1 MSGRASA
8 AKFRHNADISN
19 ENTLE
24 ISIKK
29 LTDGLGLRFNDEA
42 LLEEALTHR
51 SVKGSGANY
60 ERLEFLGDA
69 VLGAVIA
76 EALYRQHRD
85 VEEGTLSRMRAHLVR
100 GETLA
105 QVAREY
111 SLGQYLHLGGS
122 ELTSGVF
129 ERDSVLAD
137 VVESIIGALYMDQ
150 GFDAA
155 QAFVLRLFE
164 QRLKAVS
171 SDTRLLKDPK
181 TRLQEELQSRALALP
196 EYTMVDSVGKS
207 HEKIFTV
214 QCWIESLE
222 LRSTATATSR
232 RKAEQ
237 AAAQELLKAIDQ
249 AT

>member
-8 AKFRHNADISN
+8 AKFRHNA
-19 ENTLE
+19 
-24 ISIKK
+24 KK

-164 QRLKAVS
+164 QRLKANAGLRV
-171 SDTRLLKDPK
+171 LNY
-181 TRLQEELQSRALALP
+181 ALP
-196 EYTMVDSVGKS
+196 LLPPVGEKRSRPQHKS
-207 HEKIFTV
+207 
-214 QCWIESLE
+214 C
-222 LRSTATATSR
+222 
-232 RKAEQ
+232 
-237 AAAQELLKAIDQ
+237 
-249 AT
+249 

>member
-1 MSGRASA
+1 M
-8 AKFRHNADISN
+8 KFRHNVR
-19 ENTLE
+19 TLPTIDTRE
-24 ISIKK
+24 SSIKK
-29 LTDGLGLRFNDEA
+29 LTDSLGLQFNDGT

-69 VLGAVIA
+69 VLGLVIA
-76 EALYRQHRD
+76 EALYRQHSD

-105 QVAREY
+105 LVAREY
-111 SLGQYLHLGGS
+111 SLGQYLRLGGS

-155 QAFVLRLFE
+155 RTFVLRLFDE
-164 QRLKAVS
+164 RLKAVS

-181 TRLQEELQSRALALP
+181 TRLQEALQARALALP
-196 EYTMVDSVGKS
+196 EYTMLDSVGKS

-214 QCWIESLE
+214 ECRIESLK
-222 LRSTATATSR
+222 LSASASATSR

-237 AAAQELLKAIDQ
+237 AAAQELLRAIDL
-249 AT
+249 AP